1 VDAEPG
7 PVSFELRFAQAPS
20 GARAESLPRRY
31 LRFEQGPLPVPA
43 CSSGLL
49 VSTSAE
55 MASFGQALPEFEAA
69 ARSPGEA
76 LDSVREP
83 ALCCG
88 QVRDFPGELSEPDAL
103 AD

>member
-1 VDAEPG
+1 
-7 PVSFELRFAQAPS
+7 
-20 GARAESLPRRY
+20 
-31 LRFEQGPLPVPA
+31 
-43 CSSGLL
+43 L

-55 MASFGQALPEFEAA
+55 ATSFGQAFPESEAA

-76 LDSVREP
+76 LDSVPEP

-88 QVRDFPGELSEPDAL
+88 LVRDFPSELSEPDAL

>member
-1 VDAEPG
+1 M
-7 PVSFELRFAQAPS
+7 QAPS
-20 GARAESLPRRY
+20 GARAEFVPRRCP
-31 LRFEQGPLPVPA
+31 RFEQGPLPVLA

-55 MASFGQALPEFEAA
+55 AAFFGQPFPESEAA

-83 ALCCG
+83 AFCCG

>member
-1 VDAEPG
+1 
-7 PVSFELRFAQAPS
+7 
-20 GARAESLPRRY
+20 
-31 LRFEQGPLPVPA
+31 
-43 CSSGLL
+43 
-49 VSTSAE
+49 

-83 ALCCG
+83 ALYCV
-88 QVRDFPGELSEPDAL
+88 QVRDFPGELSEPDEP